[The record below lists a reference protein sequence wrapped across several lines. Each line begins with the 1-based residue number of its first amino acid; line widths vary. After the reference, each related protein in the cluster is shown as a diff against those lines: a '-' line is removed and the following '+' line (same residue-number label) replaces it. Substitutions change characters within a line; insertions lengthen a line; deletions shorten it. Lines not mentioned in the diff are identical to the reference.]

1 MTLCLYKTS
10 NFVYCSA
17 TQMFKRTK
25 KPYITVPLG
34 LKLLFDKVQ
43 CYCLLEMFII
53 HLGSLQMGRWQDS
66 AGCDALTG

>member
-1 MTLCLYKTS
+1 
-10 NFVYCSA
+10 
-17 TQMFKRTK
+17 MFKRTK

-53 HLGSLQMGRWQDS
+53 HFGVSADGTLAGQRW
-66 AGCDALTG
+66 L

>member
-1 MTLCLYKTS
+1 
-10 NFVYCSA
+10 
-17 TQMFKRTK
+17 MFKRTK